1 MRCITGGVT
10 VGTNI
15 IMTSIPQGSTFV
27 RDRFTWLAYLLLAYY
42 AYLQAALGP
51 LMPFLRAE
59 LDLNYTVGGFHFSA
73 FALGMVLAGLTG
85 DRFASRWGR
94 TTIFW
99 GGAIGMAAGAIGFAL
114 AQKVG
119 LTIAAAFLMGFLGT
133 LLLVMIQATLSDH
146 HGAQR
151 AIALTEANVAASLS
165 AMLVPIFIG
174 LFQRIQIG
182 WRLALVI
189 AAVALALIAWR
200 FHSVTIPEK
209 LHRRQ
214 GTLEL
219 SDRLPFIYWIYWL
232 VIVFGVA
239 IEWCLV
245 FWGAEYL
252 VSAVGLTKTVA
263 ALAMGAFFL
272 AMVVGRFSGS
282 RLTHRFPT
290 GKLLLLALAVAL
302 VGFSFFWFVH
312 LAPLSLIGLFLAGL
326 GVSNLYPLTLSLCTT
341 VAPDQAD
348 KASARIT
355 LGTGSAI
362 FIAPLVLGW
371 TADQLGIANAFA
383 IVAILI
389 IIALGVTFTAN
400 RISTQQQP
408 APSP

>member
-1 MRCITGGVT
+1 
-10 VGTNI
+10 
-15 IMTSIPQGSTFV
+15 MTSIPIGSTFE
-27 RDRFTWLAYLLLAYY
+27 RDRFTWLAYLLLAFY

-59 LDLNYTVGGFHFSA
+59 LGLNFTVSGFHFSA

-94 TTIFW
+94 TAVFW

-114 AQKVG
+114 AQMVG
-119 LTIAAAFLMGFLGT
+119 LTIAAAFLMAFLGT
-133 LLLVMIQATLSDH
+133 LLLVMIQAALSDR
-146 HGAQR
+146 HGNQR
-151 AIALTEANVAASLS
+151 AIALTEANVAASLG

-174 LFQRIQIG
+174 LFQGIQIG
-182 WRLALVI
+182 WRLALVV
-189 AAVALALIAWR
+189 AVVALALIAWHFR
-200 FHSVTIPEK
+200 SVSVPPKKYIP
-209 LHRRQ
+209 Q
-214 GTLEL
+214 GSTDL
-219 SDRLPFIYWIYWL
+219 SDRLPIIYWIYWS
-232 VIVFGVA
+232 VIVFSVA

-252 VSAVGLTKTVA
+252 ASGVGLTRTTA
-263 ALAMGAFFL
+263 ATAMSAFFL
-272 AMVVGRFSGS
+272 AMVIGRFAGS
-282 RLTHRFPT
+282 RLTRRFPT
-290 GKLLLLALAVAL
+290 GKLLLLALVIAL
-302 VGFSFFWFVH
+302 VGFGFFWLVR
-312 LAPLSLIGLFLAGL
+312 LVPLSLTGMFIAGL

-371 TADQLGIANAFA
+371 TADQMGIANAFA

-389 IIALGVTFTAN
+389 FIAIGVTLTAN
-400 RISTQQQP
+400 RITIQQQP